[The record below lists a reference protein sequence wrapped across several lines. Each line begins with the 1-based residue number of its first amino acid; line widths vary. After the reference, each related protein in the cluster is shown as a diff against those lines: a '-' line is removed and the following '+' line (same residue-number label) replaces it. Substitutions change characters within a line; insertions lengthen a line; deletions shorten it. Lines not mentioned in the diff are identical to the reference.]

1 MVREAFHVF
10 GLGCLLFKVM
20 PNLDPLQ
27 TCVLTISVSFFP
39 SVSRLIMLIMN
50 CKNEEKWEKIILNS
64 ISSIFSLASF
74 IGVLLSSHLSN
85 EDTNAKHLQKRE
97 NVTIWTLTAVS
108 MLSTRW
114 IDIHFHPSN
123 YERMPETRNSYQPVE
138 NTANSTDK
146 YKGYVILNM
155 CSSCLRLILLII
167 LFPTVFCYGV
177 RGLNKTIEKY
187 VHLSTIT
194 GLMPLNCTEIS
205 KLTNITSTID
215 NSTVVCNEEGISY
228 WLVFGQFLAH
238 IAGAFVTTHF
248 GVLACRLKMQRY
260 GFAVPLVI
268 ATPLYVIIVIII
280 NETPIN
286 FAKDLFMLR
295 SDQKWILIVIFVIG
309 WAGQFTFCKHVFK
322 NYKDR
327 IELPRR

>member
-27 TCVLTISVSFFP
+27 TCVLTISISFFP
-39 SVSRLIMLIMN
+39 SVSSLIMSIMYYLN
-50 CKNEEKWEKIILNS
+50 IHTCKGISKIIILNS
-64 ISSIFSLASF
+64 ISSIFSLSSF
-74 IGVLLSSHLSN
+74 IGVMLYSHSSK
-85 EDTNAKHLQKRE
+85 EVTNANHLQKRE
-97 NVTIWTLTAVS
+97 NITIWTLTAVS

-114 IDIHFHPSN
+114 IKIYFNQD
-123 YERMPETRNSYQPVE
+123 SYQRMKNKE
-138 NTANSTDK
+138 ISTDE

-155 CSSCLRLILLII
+155 CSSCLRLMLLII

-177 RGLNKTIEKY
+177 RGLNQTYEKY

-194 GLMPLNCTEIS
+194 GLVPLNCTEIS

-228 WLVFGQFLAH
+228 RLVLGQFLAH
-238 IAGAFVTTHF
+238 NAGAFVTTHF
-248 GVLACRLKMQRY
+248 GVLACRLRMQLY

-268 ATPLYVIIVIII
+268 ATPLYVIIVIMI
-280 NETPIN
+280 NEIPIN
-286 FAKDLFMLR
+286 FANDLFVLS
-295 SDQKWILIVIFVIG
+295 SDQKWRLIVLFIIG
-309 WAGQFTFCKHVFK
+309 WAGQFTFCEHVFK
-322 NYKDR
+322 NYKER